1 MQILIKFIYFLN
13 IRMKQIPIDT
23 NKRKDLRL
31 EKFNN
36 TDAFIEYSNVM
47 DYIYEKI
54 EEYNPDK

>member
-1 MQILIKFIYFLN
+1 
-13 IRMKQIPIDT
+13 MKQIPTDT

-36 TDAFIEYSNVM
+36 TNAFIEYSNVM